1 MILAC
6 LPYIRSIHLLVYIF
20 FEDFEIFYC
29 DCAPSCHILS
39 SLISYKMIFISLFI
53 CFENFFYLCAH

>member
-20 FEDFEIFYC
+20 FEDFEIF
-29 DCAPSCHILS
+29 IV
-39 SLISYKMIFISLFI
+39 I
-53 CFENFFYLCAH
+53 AHPHVTF